1 MKLYNI
7 FMILNMISILT
18 CFSESRNLRNENKH
32 TDNEDYAKD
41 YIPLE
46 TESGEGY
53 FISWRNGVR
62 TDEKVIDIKQKF
74 EEKFVNKE

>member
-1 MKLYNI
+1 MRVYNI
-7 FMILNMISILT
+7 FMILSILT
-18 CFSESRNLRNENKH
+18 CFSESRNLRNENK
-32 TDNEDYAKD
+32 DEDYAKD

-62 TDEKVIDIKQKF
+62 TDEKVSDIKQKF
-74 EEKFVNKE
+74 ASKE

>member
-1 MKLYNI
+1 
-7 FMILNMISILT
+7 MILNMISILT
-18 CFSESRNLRNENKH
+18 CFSESRNLRNENK
-32 TDNEDYAKD
+32 DEDYTKDYVTD

-62 TDEKVIDIKQKF
+62 TDEKVSDIKQKF
-74 EEKFVNKE
+74 EEKFIRKE

>member
-1 MKLYNI
+1 
-7 FMILNMISILT
+7 MILNMISILT
-18 CFSESRNLRNENKH
+18 CFSESRNLRNENK
-32 TDNEDYAKD
+32 DED

-62 TDEKVIDIKQKF
+62 IDEKVSDIKQKF
-74 EEKFVNKE
+74 EEKFIRKE